1 MSPRPLEPESSNDF
15 ESFVARAR
23 DGEVDAAIE
32 SVLAAAADSAHRE
45 WRARAVDAL
54 TRIGRLAEAGGDFER
69 AERAAHEA
77 SRLAPGFAD
86 VHYRLACVRL
96 QMQRRSEARR
106 DLEAA
111 LRIHPRYVAARVELA
126 LLDAREGMLGEALGT
141 LRQLS
146 GEVREEGATSFGRGL
161 ASLEQAEWDEAGA
174 HFREALSLGDANL
187 AVQEFHARR
196 ERGDRA
202 GARRV
207 LVEALA
213 IHDGFADLH
222 CLLGTVELE
231 EGSFDDALASF
242 CRALELQPDYH
253 AARLQLARTLESLG
267 DPVQAEEQAAL
278 VLEVDPRH
286 PQALELCERWTRLH
300 RKRAAAGTALIR
312 PASGAQT
319 ETA

>member
-1 MSPRPLEPESSNDF
+1 MSPRPLGPESSSDF

-23 DGEVDAAIE
+23 DGEFDAAIE
-32 SVLAAAADSAHRE
+32 GVVSVAGQSAHRE

-54 TRIGRLAEAGGDFER
+54 ARIGRLAEAGGDLER
-69 AERAAHEA
+69 SERAAHEA
-77 SRLAPGFAD
+77 ARLAPGFAD
-86 VHYRLACVRL
+86 VHYRLACARL
-96 QMQRRSEARR
+96 AMQRRTEARR
-106 DLEAA
+106 DLENA

-126 LLDAREGMLGEALGT
+126 LLDAREGMLGEALGM

-161 ASLEQAEWDEAGA
+161 ASLEQADWDEAGA
-174 HFREALSLGDANL
+174 HFRQALSLGDANL
-187 AVQEFHARR
+187 AVQEFHTRR
-196 ERGDRA
+196 ERGDRP

-231 EGSFDDALASF
+231 EGAFDDALASF

-300 RKRAAAGTALIR
+300 RKRNAAGTVLAR
-312 PASGAQT
+312 PSAGEES